1 MCKKIWD
8 SAKSVVISWLILM
21 NTCLKSKKPTKT
33 HIGHKSQSLKENKT
47 IRNNPKLRL
56 ATHKVCDFFIESKL

>member
-1 MCKKIWD
+1 MYFLDANHVCHYF
-8 SAKSVVISWLILM
+8 LINFNEYLPQE
-21 NTCLKSKKPTKT
+21 KKPTKT